1 MEGDHLL
8 FLIYF
13 HIICVSLPCAIGDL
27 QICNLPLTICD
38 SRFAIG
44 DWRLAIDGWGLR
56 IGD

>member
-8 FLIYF
+8 FFIYF

-38 SRFAIG
+38 SRFAIDSLQLTVG
-44 DWRLAIDGWGLR
+44 D
-56 IGD
+56 